1 MHAKIDESG
10 IFCVHLEFFTLPAV
24 DFNGNV
30 SSMGPG
36 MGTQMHY
43 YHDTSAQV
51 HTAITSNSILQHNPR
66 RYTVDWTL
74 RERHI
79 LIVHAS
85 IVT

>member
-1 MHAKIDESG
+1 
-10 IFCVHLEFFTLPAV
+10 
-24 DFNGNV
+24 
-30 SSMGPG
+30 

-74 RERHI
+74 GERRI
-79 LIVHAS
+79 
-85 IVT
+85 